1 MHTGPQNPSEV
12 GRKDVKFI
20 DAKKKKRSS
29 SFQILVRA
37 SYLKLK
43 KS

>member
-20 DAKKKKRSS
+20 DAKKKRSS

-37 SYLKLK
+37 SYPKLK

>member
-20 DAKKKKRSS
+20 DAKKKKELLIPDSC
-29 SFQILVRA
+29 
-37 SYLKLK
+37 
-43 KS
+43 

>member
-12 GRKDVKFI
+12 GWKDVKFI
-20 DAKKKKRSS
+20 DVKKKRSP
-29 SFQILVRA
+29 SFQIFVRA